1 MNKDSIIDFLGFITV
16 KVFSAFLRCM
26 PLAVALWIGRRGG
39 DLACLVNVKRRSIAY
54 ANLKAAF
61 PEKDAGE
68 ISGISRQHF
77 RNLGMSIIELLKVP
91 VMGKGYLGKYVS
103 IENIDR
109 IRAARDKGKGVIIL
123 AAHFGNWEISSLAT
137 SARGYGMYV
146 FAREQKYARLNN
158 LLNRYREMT
167 GCKVVA
173 KGFSVRDIIKTLHDN
188 GIVAMLADQD
198 AGANGV
204 FVEFLGRPASTAQ
217 GAVSF
222 ALRTGAIIL
231 PSFTLRVG
239 PKGHVL
245 EIGEP
250 LGLINTQDKKKDLKA
265 NLEKITSILEAFIKR
280 FPDQWLWSHKR
291 WKSTPVR
298 AVLVLSDGKAGHL
311 NQARA
316 VAEMVEEAL
325 GSRLKAR
332 GIVERPVVKIDV
344 VEVKFKNRFARMLLD
359 ASSIFA
365 SRRCQGCMRC
375 LRFLLKKESFD
386 SIKNHYAD
394 IVVSCGAATVAAN
407 IFLKYENNAKG
418 ICVMNPGLGRGKSFD
433 VVILPR
439 HDAPGR
445 VNSNIL
451 ITEAAPN
458 RITPVRRSP
467 ALPAGRRGE
476 GGNDERRTT
485 NHGIG
490 LLIGGDAKN
499 FRLTKETVVKVVDGI
514 LKIAEETGLD
524 IFASTSRR
532 TSLEIDEFLK
542 ERLGNNKRCKL
553 LVIANEKNREAVVP
567 EIFSSSEVVV
577 VSPESISMISEAAS
591 GGKYVIV
598 FSDKRQ
604 ATRDKEKYGR
614 VVENL
619 EKQGYINTA
628 EPDKVYDLIKD
639 ILQQRPA
646 VKRLDDR
653 KKITERLQAVI

>member
-1 MNKDSIIDFLGFITV
+1 MNRDSIIDFLGFITV
-16 KVFSAFLRCM
+16 KAFSAFLCCM

-39 DLACLVNVKRRSIAY
+39 DLAYLVNVKRRSIAY

-61 PEKDAGE
+61 PEKDAVE
-68 ISGISRQHF
+68 IKGILRQHF
-77 RNLGMSIIELLKVP
+77 RNLGMGIIELLNVP
-91 VMGKGYLGKYVS
+91 VMGKGYLGKYVP
-103 IENIDR
+103 IENIER

-123 AAHFGNWEISSLAT
+123 TAHFGNWEISSLAT
-137 SARGYGMYV
+137 SARGYSMHV

-173 KGFSVRDIIKTLHDN
+173 KGFSVRDVIKTLHDN
-188 GIVAMLADQD
+188 GIVGMLADQD

-217 GAVSF
+217 GPVSF

-231 PSFTLRVG
+231 PSFTRRVG
-239 PKGHVL
+239 SKGHVV

-250 LGLINTQDKKKDLKA
+250 LGLISTQDKKKDLKA
-265 NLEKITSILEAFIKR
+265 NLEKITCILESFIKR

-298 AVLVLSDGKAGHL
+298 TVLVLSDGKAGHI
-311 NQARA
+311 NQAMA
-316 VAEMVEEAL
+316 VAEAVEGAL

-332 GIVERPVVKIDV
+332 GIGEKPVVKIDV

-365 SRRCQGCMRC
+365 SGRCQGCMRC

-386 SIKNHYAD
+386 KLKNHYAD

-418 ICVMNPGLGRGKSFD
+418 ICIMKPGLGRRKKFD

-439 HDAPGR
+439 HDAPGK
-445 VNSNIL
+445 VDSNIL

-458 RITPVRRSP
+458 RIIVSDKQQATSDK
-467 ALPAGRRGE
+467 
-476 GGNDERRTT
+476 GG
-485 NHGIG
+485 GLG

-499 FRLTKETVVKVVDGI
+499 FRLTKETVIKVVDGI
-514 LKIAEETGLD
+514 LKIAEEMGRD

-577 VSPESISMISEAAS
+577 VSPESISMISEATAS
-591 GGKYVIV
+591 GRYTVVFNEKSVKYAKAVK
-598 FSDKRQ
+598 DLK
-604 ATRDKEKYGR
+604 T
-614 VVENL
+614 
-619 EKQGYINTA
+619 QGYIDTA
-628 EPDKVYDLIKD
+628 EPDGVYDLIKR